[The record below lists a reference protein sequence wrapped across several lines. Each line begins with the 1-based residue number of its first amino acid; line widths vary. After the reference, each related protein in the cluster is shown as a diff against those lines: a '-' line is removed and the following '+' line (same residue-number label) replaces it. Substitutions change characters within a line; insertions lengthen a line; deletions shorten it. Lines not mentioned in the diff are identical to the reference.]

1 MNASRLDR
9 SSLTVFDRDAL
20 AVTVVG
26 APDLMVR
33 ISDNVLGAL
42 NDLPEHDRH
51 VLLDTL
57 EAWLDHGG
65 SIDQMAHHMFC
76 HPNTVRQRLRRL
88 ETHTGRSVNN
98 PRDATELFIAVEMLR
113 RLPKTP

>member
-33 ISDNVLGAL
+33 ISHNVLGAL
-42 NDLPEHDRH
+42 NDLPEHDRD

-65 SIDQMAHHMFC
+65 SIDQIAHHMFC
-76 HPNTVRQRLRRL
+76 YPNTVWQRLRRL
-88 ETHTGRSVNN
+88 
-98 PRDATELFIAVEMLR
+98 
-113 RLPKTP
+113 

>member
-1 MNASRLDR
+1 VCSFGG
-9 SSLTVFDRDAL
+9 SVET
-20 AVTVVG
+20 
-26 APDLMVR
+26 
-33 ISDNVLGAL
+33 
-42 NDLPEHDRH
+42 
-51 VLLDTL
+51 VLLDTV

-65 SIDQMAHHMFC
+65 SIDQIAHHMFC
-76 HPNTVRQRLRRL
+76 HPNTVRQRLRLL

>member
-9 SSLTVFDRDAL
+9 CSLTVFDRDAL

-42 NDLPEHDRH
+42 NDLPEHDRD

-65 SIDQMAHHMFC
+65 SIDQIAHHMFC

-98 PRDATELFIAVEMLR
+98 PRDATELFIALEMVR